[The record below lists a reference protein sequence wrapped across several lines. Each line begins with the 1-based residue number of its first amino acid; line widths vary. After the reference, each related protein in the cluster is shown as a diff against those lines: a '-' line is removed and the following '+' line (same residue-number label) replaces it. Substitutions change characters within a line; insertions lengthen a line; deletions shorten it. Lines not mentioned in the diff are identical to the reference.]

1 MFYAFEFLIGMSVAK
16 TFGSNA
22 MANAYLFQNNSNPFL
37 REIEIKYYVPQNTE
51 NAFLYVFSLQGNMLL
66 TKQISQMGNGSIEIS
81 ASELQPGM
89 YIYTLAVDGQ
99 EADSKRMIITEE

>member
-1 MFYAFEFLIGMSVAK
+1 MKRLLILSIAI
-16 TFGSNA
+16 
-22 MANAYLFQNNSNPFL
+22 LPFL
-37 REIEIKYYVPQNTE
+37 GSCDKDN
-51 NAFLYVFSLQGNMLL
+51 GNDEPEPV
-66 TKQISQMGNGSIEIS
+66 SQLGNGSIAIT